1 MGTGVEILTLFWAH
15 NSAWYSS
22 HEGDRDSHHLCEALP
37 ASSAPL
43 EPCAEYLGFAR
54 RYNNRW
60 SGMTFSWSSH
70 LSNPPVSI
78 QDCTR
83 GLSFPSKASK
93 SSPGAHRAAKAPGS
107 WPGNFCALL
116 QVGGSQPEPRL
127 PSHCSDPHSV
137 SEFFPLRFLRPVTEP
152 RPSSLFQD
160 LTLSFLPDQSCS
172 EHPRET
178 GC

>member
-1 MGTGVEILTLFWAH
+1 MRVTETHITSVKLLLPPLLPWSPVQSIW
-15 NSAWYSS
+15 
-22 HEGDRDSHHLCEALP
+22 ALP
-37 ASSAPL
+37 
-43 EPCAEYLGFAR
+43 EGIITVE
-54 RYNNRW
+54 W
-60 SGMTFSWSSH
+60 HDFSWSSH